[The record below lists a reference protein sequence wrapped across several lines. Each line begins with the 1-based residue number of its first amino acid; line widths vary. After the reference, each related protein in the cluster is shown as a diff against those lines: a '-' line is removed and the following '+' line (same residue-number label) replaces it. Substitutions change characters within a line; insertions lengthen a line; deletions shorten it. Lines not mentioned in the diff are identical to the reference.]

1 MGFMDTRD
9 PDHRVD
15 TNVEGRGR
23 SKPSQVKITIKR
35 KGTDKTRLEKYIF
48 NTLVVR
54 TKIEHPFFIKSS
66 GLDSII
72 ATHEVNPSGL
82 GWLTRQPLLK

>member
-23 SKPSQVKITIKR
+23 SKPSQVKDNNKKKR
-35 KGTDKTRLEKYIF
+35 NRQNTARKIIF
-48 NTLVVR
+48 
-54 TKIEHPFFIKSS
+54 
-66 GLDSII
+66 
-72 ATHEVNPSGL
+72 
-82 GWLTRQPLLK
+82 